1 VQGRERILVVERE
14 LELAVLGTG
23 HHAETDLGGKTQT
36 PQSLWQNHVPQVA
49 TFGAGI
55 WAGGRSGRTNGVNQ
69 VGGACRR
76 LRGPSMN
83 SDRSKSTG
91 AGARASSGQPR
102 RSGGSGDDRTRGRT
116 PTSLADDWR
125 AEAPTGAHIAFQSQ
139 SQFSI
144 ADNSMPLDSQ
154 IAAGLFLLR
163 LFFEGANARILRRS
177 VSLPPRSIESP
188 LQKDGPALKRLRGIT
203 TQP

>member
-1 VQGRERILVVERE
+1 VQVKERILVVERE
-14 LELAVLGTG
+14 LELAVRGTD

-36 PQSLWQNHVPQVA
+36 PQSLGQNHVPQVA

-69 VGGACRR
+69 IA
-76 LRGPSMN
+76 GPSMN
-83 SDRSKSTG
+83 SDGSQSTG
-91 AGARASSGQPR
+91 PGARASSGPSR
-102 RSGGSGDDRTRGRT
+102 RSGGSGDDRTPGRT

-125 AEAPTGAHIAFQSQ
+125 AEAPTGAHIAFESQ

-154 IAAGLFLLR
+154 IAARLFLLR
-163 LFFEGANARILRRS
+163 LLFEGANARILRRS
-177 VSLPPRSIESP
+177 VSLPPCSIDWP
-188 LQKDGPALKRLRGIT
+188 LQKDGPALKRLRSMT